1 MPSINFAP
9 DNKTVEVR
17 EDETILQAALRAGI
31 PHTHVCGGKA
41 RCTTC
46 RVFVVN
52 ANKLEVSLPGES
64 EIFLSRKLGF
74 CGNVRL
80 ACQTRVMGDIQARR
94 LVIDDDDV
102 DMALSTV
109 SGQEQAINSSGVEK
123 RVVILFSDIRN
134 FTSFS
139 DKQLPYDVIHM
150 LNRYF
155 RKMRQVIEDNHG
167 QVYNYMGDGLLALF
181 GVEESGSAPEN
192 AVRCGLQMLEVMQQ
206 MQPYLENTYQQGLD
220 IGIGIHCGDVVI
232 GTIDDSMGDRKMVIG
247 DAVNFASRVESA
259 NKTSGTDLLISRS
272 VFEEIGDSLEIGK
285 TCSVEIKGKSGEHSI
300 YEVLSMDKK

>member
-1 MPSINFAP
+1 MPSIYFRP
-9 DNKTVEVR
+9 DNKKIEVE
-17 EDETILQAALRAGI
+17 EDENILQAALRAGI

-46 RVFVVN
+46 RVFLVDTG
-52 ANKLEVSLPGES
+52 KLDVSQPGES
-64 EIFLSRKLGF
+64 ESYLSRKLGF
-74 CGNVRL
+74 CENVRL
-80 ACQTRVMGDIQARR
+80 ACQTRVMGDISVRR

-102 DMALSTV
+102 DIALSTV
-109 SGQEQAINSSGVEK
+109 SAQDHASNSSGIEK
-123 RVVILFSDIRN
+123 KVVILFSDIRN

-139 DKQLPYDVIHM
+139 DRQLPYDIIHM

-155 RKMRQVIEDNHG
+155 RKMRKVIEANHG

-181 GVEESGSAPEN
+181 GVEDSESAAEH
-192 AVRCGLQMLEVMQQ
+192 AVRCGLQMLKSMDE

-259 NKTSGTDLLISRS
+259 NKASGTRLLISQT
-272 VFEEIGDSLEIGK
+272 VFEEIGDRIEIGLK
-285 TCSVEIKGKSGEHSI
+285 CSVEIKGKTGEHRI
-300 YEVLSMDKK
+300 YEVNSLA